1 MTGLVDT
8 WLILPSFL
16 AVFALVFLV
25 NLIGFARLSEAIYGL
40 YNLILDRAAYS
51 AFLKARNELRQAK
64 QLLDRISAQEEF
76 AKWARQK
83 RLVDRLTSEFDSKN
97 SERSRKHTVVTSFLS
112 IALRVLVFLGAFA
125 VLFHFFDITILKLP
139 DSISHAL
146 KPVLPLLSFPH
157 SQNGNH
163 FTF

>member
-25 NLIGFARLSEAIYGL
+25 NLIGFSRLSEAIYGM

-51 AFLKARNELRQAK
+51 AFLKSRNELRQAK

-83 RLVDRLTSEFDSKN
+83 RLVDRLTSEFDSAN
-97 SERSRKHTVVTSFLS
+97 SERSRKHAIVTSFLS

-125 VLFHFFDITILKLP
+125 VLFHFFDTTVLQL
-139 DSISHAL
+139 SNSVSQAL
-146 KPVLPLLSFPH
+146 KPVLPLFSFPH
-157 SQNGNH
+157 SQNGNP